1 MANGF
6 YEAGL
11 RAFALGN
18 INWQTDD
25 IRVACI
31 DTGVYTVDLS
41 VHDFKDDLS
50 GIVADMAASLANKSV
65 SGAGL
70 CDSDNPTFT
79 GVTGNTVEALVI
91 YKHNASAA
99 AAQLIAYIDTAT
111 ANLPFTPNGSDVT
124 IQVHANGW
132 FSL

>member
-11 RAFALGN
+11 RAFANGE
-18 INWQTDD
+18 IDWEADD
-25 IRVACI
+25 IRVALV
-31 DTGVYTVDLS
+31 DTGTYSVDL
-41 VHDFKDDLS
+41 VNHDFYDDIS
-50 GIVADMAASLANKSV
+50 GVVDVMGASLANKAV

-70 CDSDNPTFT
+70 CDSNDPTLT
-79 GVTGNTVEALVI
+79 GVTGNTVEALVV
-91 YKHNASAA
+91 YKYNATSSLAA
-99 AAQLIAYIDTAT
+99 LICYIDSAT

>member
-11 RAFALGN
+11 AAFANGE
-18 INWQTDD
+18 IDWEADD
-25 IRVACI
+25 IRVALV
-31 DTGVYTVDLS
+31 DTGVYTVNLAT
-41 VHDFKDDLS
+41 HDFYDDIT
-50 GIVADMAASLANKSV
+50 GVVDVMAASLANKAV

-70 CDSDNPTFT
+70 CDSDNPTLT
-79 GVTGNTVEALVI
+79 GVTGNTVEALVV
-91 YKHNASAA
+91 YKYNATPGLAA
-99 AAQLIAYIDTAT
+99 LIAYIDSAT

-124 IQVHANGW
+124 ITVHANGW